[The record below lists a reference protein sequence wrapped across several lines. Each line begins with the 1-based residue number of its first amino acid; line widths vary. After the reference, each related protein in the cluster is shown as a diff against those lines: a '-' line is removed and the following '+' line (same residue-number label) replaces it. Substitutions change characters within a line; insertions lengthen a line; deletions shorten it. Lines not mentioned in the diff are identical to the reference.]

1 MSPPDFLLI
10 LSAQWLSLAL
20 MMALAFAAER
30 RTGNSGYVDVTWSY
44 GVALTAAGFA
54 LLPFSSEGAPS
65 SRQMLFA
72 AMILV
77 WGLRLGTHIAAR
89 SRNSHDDPRYAELK
103 RVWGP
108 RAGRE
113 MFLLL
118 QKQAI
123 VSLPLPFAV
132 FLAAHNPSP
141 ALGAQDAL
149 AVAIFLLALAGETV
163 ADRQLRAFTADPRN
177 AGKICDA
184 GLWRYSRH
192 PNYFFEWLHWL
203 AYPVAAIDLGGAFPA
218 GWLALLAPV
227 TMYWLLVHVSGIPPL
242 ETHMLRKHGERYR
255 AYQNRTNAFFPG
267 AMKHV

>member
-1 MSPPDFLLI
+1 MRLPDLLPI
-10 LSAQWLSLAL
+10 LSAQWLSLAAI
-20 MMALAFAAER
+20 MAAAFAAER
-30 RTGNSGYVDVTWSY
+30 RTGNAGYVDVTWSF
-44 GVALTAAGFA
+44 GVALVAAGFA
-54 LLPFSSEGAPS
+54 LLPLTGDAGTS
-65 SRQMLFA
+65 SRQILFA
-72 AMILV
+72 AMIAF
-77 WGLRLGTHIAAR
+77 WGLRLGAHIAAR

-103 RVWGP
+103 RAWGP

-141 ALGAQDAL
+141 ALGAQDGL
-149 AVAIFLLALAGETV
+149 AVAIFVVALAGEAV
-163 ADRQLRAFTADPRN
+163 ADRQLRAFTAASRN
-177 AGKICDA
+177 AGKICDT

-203 AYPVAAIDLGGAFPA
+203 AYPVAAVDLGGGVPA

-255 AYQNRTNAFFPG
+255 SYQNRTNAFFPG

>member
-1 MSPPDFLLI
+1 MSPPDLVLI
-10 LSAQWLSLAL
+10 LSAQWLGLAL

-30 RTGNSGYVDVTWSY
+30 RTGNAGYVDVTWSF
-44 GVALTAAGFA
+44 GVAVVAAGSA
-54 LLPFSSEGAPS
+54 LLPLTGDDGVL

-72 AMILV
+72 ALIAF
-77 WGLRLGTHIAAR
+77 WGIRLGTHIAAR
-89 SRNSHDDPRYAELK
+89 SRGRADDPRYAELK
-103 RVWGP
+103 RAWGS
-108 RAGRE
+108 RGGRE
-113 MFLLL
+113 MFVLL

-123 VSLPLPFAV
+123 VSLPLPLAV
-132 FLAAHNPSP
+132 ALAAHNPLP

-149 AVAIFLLALAGETV
+149 AVAIFLVALAGE
-163 ADRQLRAFTADPRN
+163 AISDRQLRAFTADPRN
-177 AGKICDA
+177 AGKVCDA

-192 PNYFFEWLHWL
+192 PNYFFEWLHWV
-203 AYPVAAIDLGGAFPA
+203 AYPVAAIGLVGTAPF

-267 AMKHV
+267 AIKHV